1 MKNQILSLT
10 IVVFLSFASIFSF
23 AQGCVMNE
31 ESYDILREIP
41 QSIKTRG
48 VSPIAYSLE
57 QFTPSTLNQLETPMC
72 ASFALSTISTIL
84 YAKNVLKTTDKDEIN
99 RNRFSPSFLYY
110 LFKNLDDVACE
121 RGIIGLYAAEYI
133 QIFGLPFMNDV
144 EDSLYH
150 PYSDNMIC
158 NYYPNNKTDLIND
171 VINGSKY
178 PFMRENGITMC
189 GELRDKSFHVSQS
202 LLKSDLAQGRPC
214 YLSIKS
220 SDNDEYFPNF
230 TPDGTIKFSTSGDGH
245 AMVIIGYNDTIKGGG
260 AFQVLNSWGESWG
273 QDGKTWIKYKDLK
286 TINGYILSF
295 DASLEELLTDKLASY
310 IIEDTIRGRFM
321 RSAEQSRTLLFY
333 DEYEKYEK
341 VPSPCQCNSSAYK
354 EWEYLM
360 DIDLFCSCSIRI
372 CNLVY
377 SSLQTIPDR
386 IAEEIVKRCM
396 SEQFDESISTF
407 QCVGKTKVGNRC
419 KSKTR
424 CSNLRCHNHGGDCY

>member
-1 MKNQILSLT
+1 MKNQILSFSI
-10 IVVFLSFASIFSF
+10 IVLLSFASIFSF
-23 AQGCVMNE
+23 AQGCLMNE

-41 QSIKTRG
+41 RSIKTRD

-57 QFTPSTLNQLETPMC
+57 QFTPDCLDQGQAPMC

-110 LFKNLDDVACE
+110 LFKRRDDEACE
-121 RGIIGLYAAEYI
+121 KGIFGYLAAYYI
-133 QIFGLPFMNDV
+133 QAFGLPFMNDV

-150 PYSDNMIC
+150 PYSDYMIC

-178 PFMRENGITMC
+178 RFMRENGISKC
-189 GELRDKSFHVSQS
+189 GEFRDKIFHVNQS

-214 YLSIKS
+214 YLSIKT
-220 SDNDEYFPNF
+220 SDDNEYFPQF
-230 TPDGTIKFSTSGDGH
+230 TPDGTIKFSTSSEEAH
-245 AMVIIGYNDTIKGGG
+245 ALVIIGYNDTIKGGG

-273 QDGKTWIKYKDLK
+273 EDGKTWIKYEDLK
-286 TINGYILSF
+286 TIKGYILSF
-295 DASLEELLTDKLASY
+295 DASLKEPLTDKLASY

-321 RSAEQSRTLLFY
+321 MSSEQSRALLYY
-333 DEYEKYEK
+333 DDYKKYEK
-341 VPSPCQCNSSAYK
+341 VPFPCQCDPSDFKKMQAK
-354 EWEYLM
+354 A
-360 DIDLFCSCSIRI
+360 DQFCSCYIRI

-377 SSLQTIPDR
+377 SALR
-386 IAEEIVKRCM
+386 IHPTATELFECCYLEE
-396 SEQFDESISTF
+396 QTF
-407 QCVGKTKVGNRC
+407 QCVGKTKAGNRC